1 MAPIGLGWQLV
12 LIQLQKLKLA
22 VGVALD
28 SGMG

>member
-12 LIQLQKLKLA
+12 LIQLRKLKLA

-28 SGMG
+28 SGMD